1 MSETKKRRDP
11 AIILNEDYGID
22 VDIYEYKLM
31 KKVGI
36 GEKAVWNAV
45 GHYGRMRILFTD
57 LIDRLGRDALM
68 SGEVKTLA
76 GLCEAYDDA
85 VEMIR
90 RAIPDPEQYA
100 DKL

>member
-22 VDIYEYKLM
+22 ADSMNYILM
-31 KKVGI
+31 KRVGT
-36 GEKAVWNAV
+36 GEKATWRPA
-45 GHYGRMRILFTD
+45 GYYGRMRILFTD
-57 LIDRLGRDALM
+57 LIDRLGKDVLM
-68 SGEVKTLA
+68 NGEVKTLA

-85 VEMIR
+85 VEMVR